1 MYVTNCFWVLPQ
13 LILNW
18 TKMNRETKKGFC
30 PFVCLQTIESRK
42 IFWSTTIKPIEVFLC
57 QRIFS
62 LAPFSLLL
70 APLAR
75 LCRQRRS
82 SSPWSSLSPLCHHH
96 HHRNHHNRLWQVSWI
111 RRRENEMSLLTTDR
125 LVFSADNRYSVVQV
139 PNKQPTKRCKDV
151 ITVGGVFFPPFW
163 VCHFWT
169 EVEPFFPALQA
180 IPIILSLSEEVWAW
194 SFWLQWMHF
203 QFQMWNKS
211 ESFDQQRSARCGK
224 WIAIQLNSASKAAAL
239 NSAPT
244 DTNQCYRVSAA
255 NKLTSNWKIE
265 FSWIEK

>member
-1 MYVTNCFWVLPQ
+1 M
-13 LILNW
+13 
-18 TKMNRETKKGFC
+18 
-30 PFVCLQTIESRK
+30 
-42 IFWSTTIKPIEVFLC
+42 
-57 QRIFS
+57 QR
-62 LAPFSLLL
+62 PNEQ
-70 APLAR
+70 
-75 LCRQRRS
+75 QRR
-82 SSPWSSLSPLCHHH
+82 LT
-96 HHRNHHNRLWQVSWI
+96 SWAV
-111 RRRENEMSLLTTDR
+111 N
-125 LVFSADNRYSVVQV
+125 Y
-139 PNKQPTKRCKDV
+139 KQPTKRCKDG
-151 ITVGGVFFPPFW
+151 ITVVGVFFPPFW
-163 VCHFWT
+163 VCYFWT
-169 EVEPFFPALQA
+169 EVEPFFLGCWGYDKYILKDIQISTTALQA